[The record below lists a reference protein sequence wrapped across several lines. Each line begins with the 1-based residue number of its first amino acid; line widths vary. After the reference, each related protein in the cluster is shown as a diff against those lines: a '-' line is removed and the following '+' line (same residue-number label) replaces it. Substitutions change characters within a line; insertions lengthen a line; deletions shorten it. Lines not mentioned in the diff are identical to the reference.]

1 MRWIASLIFLL
12 VIGLA
17 IPVYPGISAE
27 SRAEKE
33 FVGIQKFAGKKE
45 TDPKRAIRKYR
56 KLVKRFPKT
65 NTAASAQYE
74 AAKLLEKIGENKKAC
89 QAYIVILENYSG
101 SEWFSHAIQALYRIG
116 LSLFQTKQE
125 GIFKNSYESSHN
137 VFEKLLEVT
146 PYSEYA
152 AEIQYKCGVCSMKLG
167 NFPRAGH
174 EFQKVIRN
182 CPQEP
187 WLEKS
192 MYQFGKCYFE
202 QSLPANRDQAATDK
216 AIEQFLKFKA
226 KYPGSSLVNELDIK
240 LKILKDKKA
249 KNLYLKCLHYWKRRE
264 KTAFTFYLQ
273 KLNSRYP
280 DSEWAKAAKNLLKE
294 K

>member
-12 VIGLA
+12 VINFT
-17 IPVYPGISAE
+17 IPVYPKISAE

-33 FVGIQKFAGKKE
+33 FVSIQEFAGKKE

-65 NTAASAQYE
+65 NTAAGAQYE
-74 AAKLLEKIGENKKAC
+74 IAKLLEKIGENKKAC

-101 SEWFSHAIQALYRIG
+101 SEWFTPAMQNLYRIG
-116 LSLFQTKQE
+116 LSIFRTKQD
-125 GIFKNSYESSHN
+125 GIFKNSYDNSHN
-137 VFEKLLEVT
+137 VFEKLLEAA

-152 AEIQYKCGVCSMKLG
+152 AEIQYKCGICSMKLG
-167 NFPRAGH
+167 DFPRAGH
-174 EFQKVIRN
+174 EFQKVIKSH
-182 CPQEP
+182 PQEP
-187 WLEKS
+187 WLAKS
-192 MYQFGKCYFE
+192 MYQLGECYFE

-216 AIEQFLKFKA
+216 GISQFLKFKA
-226 KYPGSSLVNELDIK
+226 KYPGSSLINELDEK

-249 KNLYLKCLHYWKRRE
+249 KNLYLKCLHYWKRKE

-280 DSEWAKAAKNLLKE
+280 DSEWAKEAEELLKE